1 MDYPYNASQ
10 MNPIKKLLILLTFF
24 ASLAMSSDM
33 RESAIEER
41 TKPMGSICL
50 KGDGCG
56 ISSAGPGYKV
66 NPLAAMTGAPVEVSS
81 NKIAL
86 SEGPVHEVKMLNS
99 GADGIMVFE
108 PAVIKISK
116 GDTVNFVATDM
127 SHNSASLDGMI
138 PAGADSWNGA
148 LSQDISITFTEEGVY
163 VYQCTP
169 HAMMAMVGVI
179 QVGEAVNLDAVKA
192 EASQKKSIFVSNT
205 DRLDEYLSQ
214 L

>member
-1 MDYPYNASQ
+1 
-10 MNPIKKLLILLTFF
+10 MNPLNKLLILLTFF
-24 ASLAMSSDM
+24 ASLVMSSDM

-56 ISSAGPGYKV
+56 ISSAGPGYKI
-66 NPLAAMTGAPVEVSS
+66 NPLAAMASAPVEVSS

-86 SEGPVHEVKMLNS
+86 SEGPIHEVKMLNS

-127 SHNSASLDGMI
+127 SHNSASLEGMI

-179 QVGEAVNLDAVKA
+179 QVGDAVNLDAVKA

>member
-1 MDYPYNASQ
+1 
-10 MNPIKKLLILLTFF
+10 MNPLKKLLILLTFF
-24 ASLAMSSDM
+24 ASLVMSSDM

-86 SEGPVHEVKMLNS
+86 SEGPEHEVKMLNS

-179 QVGEAVNLDAVKA
+179 QVGDAVNLDAVKA

>member
-1 MDYPYNASQ
+1 MQYIMKISTTT
-10 MNPIKKLLILLTFF
+10 LILLACFT
-24 ASLAMSSDM
+24 ALVSSSAM

-50 KGDGCG
+50 NGDGCG

-66 NPLAAMTGAPVEVSS
+66 NPLASMMATPSETIS

-86 SEGPVHEVKMLNS
+86 SEGPEHEVKMLNS

-116 GDTVNFVATDM
+116 GDTVNFRAVDM
-127 SHNSASLDGMI
+127 SHNSASLEGMI
-138 PAGADSWNGA
+138 PDGAESWNGA

-179 QVGEAVNLDAVKA
+179 QVGEAVNLDSVKSQ
-192 EASQKKSIFVSNT
+192 ASQTKSVFISNT
-205 DRLDEYLSQ
+205 DRLDDYLSR

>member
-1 MDYPYNASQ
+1 
-10 MNPIKKLLILLTFF
+10 MNSLKKLLILLTFF

-41 TKPMGSICL
+41 TKPLGSICL

-179 QVGEAVNLDAVKA
+179 QVGDAVNLDAVKA

>member
-1 MDYPYNASQ
+1 MKISSTT
-10 MNPIKKLLILLTFF
+10 LILLACFT
-24 ASLAMSSDM
+24 ALVSSSDM

-66 NPLAAMTGAPVEVSS
+66 NPLASMAAPSEITS

-86 SEGPVHEVKMLNS
+86 SEGPEHEVKMLNS

-116 GDTVNFVATDM
+116 GDTINFRAVDM
-127 SHNSASLDGMI
+127 SHNSASLEGMI
-138 PAGADSWNGA
+138 PDGAESWNGA

-179 QVGEAVNLDAVKA
+179 QVGDAVNLDSVKSQ
-192 EASQKKSIFVSNT
+192 ASQTKSVFISNT
-205 DRLDEYLSQ
+205 DRLDDYLSR

>member
-1 MDYPYNASQ
+1 MSLTR
-10 MNPIKKLLILLTFF
+10 KLIILSTFF

-66 NPLAAMTGAPVEVSS
+66 NPLAAMTGAAVEVSS

-86 SEGPVHEVKMLNS
+86 SEGPEHEVKMLNS

-138 PAGADSWNGA
+138 PAGANSWNGA

-179 QVGEAVNLDAVKA
+179 QVGDAVNLDAVKA

>member
-1 MDYPYNASQ
+1 MDPL
-10 MNPIKKLLILLTFF
+10 KKLLILLTFF

-179 QVGEAVNLDAVKA
+179 QVGDAVNLDAVKA
-192 EASQKKSIFVSNT
+192 EASQKKSIFVSNS
-205 DRLDEYLSQ
+205 DRLDDYLSQ

>member
-1 MDYPYNASQ
+1 MSLT
-10 MNPIKKLLILLTFF
+10 KKLIILLTFF

-66 NPLAAMTGAPVEVSS
+66 NPLAAMTGAAVEVSS

-86 SEGPVHEVKMLNS
+86 SEGPEHEVKMLNS

-138 PAGADSWNGA
+138 PAGANSWNGA

-192 EASQKKSIFVSNT
+192 EASQKKSIFVSNS

>member
-1 MDYPYNASQ
+1 
-10 MNPIKKLLILLTFF
+10 MNSLKKLLILLTFF

-179 QVGEAVNLDAVKA
+179 QVGDAVNLDAVKA

>member
-1 MDYPYNASQ
+1 
-10 MNPIKKLLILLTFF
+10 MNPLKKLLILLTFF
-24 ASLAMSSDM
+24 ASLVMSSDM

-66 NPLAAMTGAPVEVSS
+66 NPLAAMTGAAVEVSS

-86 SEGPVHEVKMLNS
+86 SEGPEHEVKMLNS
-99 GADGIMVFE
+99 GADGIIVFD

-138 PAGADSWNGA
+138 PAGANSWNGA

>member
-1 MDYPYNASQ
+1 MSLT
-10 MNPIKKLLILLTFF
+10 KKLIILSNFF

-99 GADGIMVFE
+99 GTDGIMVFE

-179 QVGEAVNLDAVKA
+179 QVGDAVNLDAVKA

>member
-1 MDYPYNASQ
+1 MLSQ
-10 MNPIKKLLILLTFF
+10 MSVLSKFLILTTLFSAF
-24 ASLAMSSDM
+24 AISSDM

-66 NPLAAMTGAPVEVSS
+66 NPLAVMTGAPAEVSS

-86 SEGPVHEVKMLNS
+86 SEGPEHEVKMLNS

-116 GDTVNFVATDM
+116 GDTVNFRAVDM

-138 PAGADSWNGA
+138 PAGAESWNGA

-179 QVGEAVNLDAVKA
+179 QVGEAINLDTVKA

-205 DRLDEYLSQ
+205 DRLDEYLSR

>member
-1 MDYPYNASQ
+1 MYPL
-10 MNPIKKLLILLTFF
+10 KKLLILLTFF

-50 KGDGCG
+50 KGEGCG

-66 NPLAAMTGAPVEVSS
+66 NPLAAKTGAPVEVSS

-86 SEGPVHEVKMLNS
+86 SEGPEHEVKMLNS

-138 PAGADSWNGA
+138 PAGANSWNGA

-205 DRLDEYLSQ
+205 DRLDEYLSR

>member
-1 MDYPYNASQ
+1 
-10 MNPIKKLLILLTFF
+10 MNPLKKLLILLTFF

-81 NKIAL
+81 NKIVL

-179 QVGEAVNLDAVKA
+179 QVGDAVNLDAVKA

>member
-1 MDYPYNASQ
+1 MLLQ
-10 MNPIKKLLILLTFF
+10 MSVLNKFLILITLFSTF
-24 ASLAMSSDM
+24 AVSSDM

-66 NPLAAMTGAPVEVSS
+66 NPLAVMTGAPTEVSS

-86 SEGPVHEVKMLNS
+86 SEGPEHEVKMLNS

-116 GDTVNFVATDM
+116 GDTVNFRAVDM

-138 PAGADSWNGA
+138 PVGAESWNGA

-179 QVGEAVNLDAVKA
+179 QVGEAINLDAVKA
-192 EASQKKSIFVSNT
+192 EAGQKKSIFVSNT
-205 DRLDEYLSQ
+205 DRLDEYLSR

>member
-1 MDYPYNASQ
+1 
-10 MNPIKKLLILLTFF
+10 MNLNKKLLILITFF
-24 ASLAMSSDM
+24 ASLTMSSDM

-179 QVGEAVNLDAVKA
+179 QVGDAVNLDAVKA

>member
-1 MDYPYNASQ
+1 
-10 MNPIKKLLILLTFF
+10 MNPLKKLLILLTFF
-24 ASLAMSSDM
+24 ASFAMSSDM

-86 SEGPVHEVKMLNS
+86 SEGPEHEVKMLNS

-179 QVGEAVNLDAVKA
+179 QVGDAVNLDAVKA

>member
-1 MDYPYNASQ
+1 MSLT
-10 MNPIKKLLILLTFF
+10 KKIIILSTFF

-116 GDTVNFVATDM
+116 GDTVNFVATDC
-127 SHNSASLDGMI
+127 LII
-138 PAGADSWNGA
+138 PLLLMG
-148 LSQDISITFTEEGVY
+148 
-163 VYQCTP
+163 
-169 HAMMAMVGVI
+169 
-179 QVGEAVNLDAVKA
+179 
-192 EASQKKSIFVSNT
+192 
-205 DRLDEYLSQ
+205 
-214 L
+214 

>member
-1 MDYPYNASQ
+1 MDPL
-10 MNPIKKLLILLTFF
+10 KKLLIFLTFF

-138 PAGADSWNGA
+138 PAGANSWNGA

-179 QVGEAVNLDAVKA
+179 QVGEAINLDTVKA

>member
-1 MDYPYNASQ
+1 MSLTR
-10 MNPIKKLLILLTFF
+10 KLIILSTFF

-86 SEGPVHEVKMLNS
+86 SEGPEHEVKMLNS

-179 QVGEAVNLDAVKA
+179 QVGDAVNLDAVKA

-205 DRLDEYLSQ
+205 DRLDDRYWTQ
-214 L
+214 K

>member
-1 MDYPYNASQ
+1 MTSP
-10 MNPIKKLLILLTFF
+10 KKLLILSIFF

-86 SEGPVHEVKMLNS
+86 SVGPVHEVKMLNS

-179 QVGEAVNLDAVKA
+179 QVGEAVNLDTVKA

>member
-1 MDYPYNASQ
+1 MDPL
-10 MNPIKKLLILLTFF
+10 KKLLILLTFF

-179 QVGEAVNLDAVKA
+179 QVGEAVNLDTVKA

>member
-1 MDYPYNASQ
+1 
-10 MNPIKKLLILLTFF
+10 MNSLKKLLILLTFF
-24 ASLAMSSDM
+24 ASLVMSSDM

-179 QVGEAVNLDAVKA
+179 QVGDAVNLDAVKA
-192 EASQKKSIFVSNT
+192 EASQKKSIFVSNS
-205 DRLDEYLSQ
+205 DRLDDYLSQ

>member
-1 MDYPYNASQ
+1 MSLT
-10 MNPIKKLLILLTFF
+10 KKLIILLTFF

-66 NPLAAMTGAPVEVSS
+66 NPLAAMTGAAVEVSS

-86 SEGPVHEVKMLNS
+86 SEGPEHEVKMLNS

-138 PAGADSWNGA
+138 PAGANSWNGA

>member
-1 MDYPYNASQ
+1 MSLTRK
-10 MNPIKKLLILLTFF
+10 IIILSTFF

-179 QVGEAVNLDAVKA
+179 QVGDAVNLDAVKA

>member
-1 MDYPYNASQ
+1 MSLTK
-10 MNPIKKLLILLTFF
+10 ILIILSTFF

-179 QVGEAVNLDAVKA
+179 QVGDAVNLDAVKA

>member
-1 MDYPYNASQ
+1 
-10 MNPIKKLLILLTFF
+10 MNPLNKLLILLTFF
-24 ASLAMSSDM
+24 ASLVMSSDM

-56 ISSAGPGYKV
+56 ISSAGPGYKI
-66 NPLAAMTGAPVEVSS
+66 NPLAAMASAPVEVSS

-86 SEGPVHEVKMLNS
+86 SEGPIHEVKMLNS

-179 QVGEAVNLDAVKA
+179 QVGDAVNLDAVKA

>member
-1 MDYPYNASQ
+1 

-179 QVGEAVNLDAVKA
+179 QVGDAVNLDAVKA

>member
-1 MDYPYNASQ
+1 MTPFRNS
-10 MNPIKKLLILLTFF
+10 IILLTFF
-24 ASLAMSSDM
+24 ASFAISSDM

-66 NPLAAMTGAPVEVSS
+66 NPLAALTGAPVEVSS

-179 QVGEAVNLDAVKA
+179 QVGEAVNLDTVKA

>member
-1 MDYPYNASQ
+1 

-86 SEGPVHEVKMLNS
+86 SKGPIHEVKMLNS

-179 QVGEAVNLDAVKA
+179 QVGDAVNLDAVKA

>member
-1 MDYPYNASQ
+1 MTPFR
-10 MNPIKKLLILLTFF
+10 KLLILLTFF

-138 PAGADSWNGA
+138 PAGANSWNGA

-179 QVGEAVNLDAVKA
+179 QVGDAVNLDAVKA

>member
-1 MDYPYNASQ
+1 MSLT
-10 MNPIKKLLILLTFF
+10 KKLIILSTFF

-179 QVGEAVNLDAVKA
+179 QVGDAVNLDAVKA

-205 DRLDEYLSQ
+205 DRLDDYLSQ